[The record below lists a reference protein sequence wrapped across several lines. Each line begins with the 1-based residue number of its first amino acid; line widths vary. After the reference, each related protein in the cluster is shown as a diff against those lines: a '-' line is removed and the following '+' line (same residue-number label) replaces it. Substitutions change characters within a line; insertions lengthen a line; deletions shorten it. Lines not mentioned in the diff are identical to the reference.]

1 MAKISLGLCDDLRIG
16 NLSSER
22 DWGYAPEYVDAIM
35 RIMNHKSPDDFVVAS
50 GALSSVRDFVTLAF
64 AVVGITLAFEGEGL
78 GEAGFDQKTGKKL
91 VSVEAGFYRD
101 SEEMPLLGNPAKIE
115 LALGWKAKTSLS
127 KIISEMVEHDLDGLQ
142 GV

>member
-1 MAKISLGLCDDLRIG
+1 
-16 NLSSER
+16 
-22 DWGYAPEYVDAIM
+22 
-35 RIMNHKSPDDFVVAS
+35 
-50 GALSSVRDFVTLAF
+50 
-64 AVVGITLAFEGEGL
+64 
-78 GEAGFDQKTGKKL
+78 
-91 VSVEAGFYRD
+91 VEAGFYRD